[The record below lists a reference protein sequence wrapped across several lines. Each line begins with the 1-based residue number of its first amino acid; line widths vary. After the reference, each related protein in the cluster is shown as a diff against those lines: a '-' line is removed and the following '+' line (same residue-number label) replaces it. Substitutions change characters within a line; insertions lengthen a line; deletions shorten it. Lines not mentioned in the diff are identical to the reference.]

1 MGGFGTAIF
10 PGGLGALLLVS
21 VAFTGCAS
29 SPILAPQPPQAS
41 PPVDLTAPVSY
52 VAVPVTISTAY
63 LAQELSRRLSD
74 QVGEDGIF
82 FRQHAR
88 TPIPGARITFGV
100 NRSGPVSIHVVGRK
114 VAYRVPLALN
124 SAAVDWYGCT
134 QPFGCKSTH
143 GEFGGSGVISGET
156 AIRVTEDWV
165 LVSRTRFRF
174 SWLETPWV
182 HLRTTVDHGR
192 TPLHPLVDLLVRA
205 KIRRLLAT
213 YAKRI
218 DSTLESFDLRRYL
231 EPAWRRIHSPQRF
244 ASDLPIWLSVDGV
257 GAGVGPLQ
265 GDNDNVLLTPMVA
278 ARLRAHVGKQP
289 AGSDAAPPL
298 PRNSGLPGRDHS
310 EIQLPIVIEYAYLNT
325 LLKERVMGRTFEFKN
340 GAKVA
345 IKDVEL
351 FATGNRVVARVEF
364 DADKIPSRL
373 IPSAS
378 GTVYFSG
385 RPAYDKATRQ
395 LTVQDFDFDVQT
407 QEYLH
412 KAAAWLLQETFVQ
425 RVRQKLVFDVS
436 KKVDPILAKFEESF
450 STYALAKG
458 ITLTTRIQ
466 EITME
471 GDPVV
476 SAESVTIVAI
486 GRGSTWI
493 HVDAAPRIESLQAV
507 ERAMPES
514 SRTVDREDD
523 ESDDPLPDDL
533 EASTP

>member
-1 MGGFGTAIF
+1 MGGFRIAIL
-10 PGGLGALLLVS
+10 PWELGALLLLS
-21 VAFTGCAS
+21 AAFTGCAS
-29 SPILAPQPPQAS
+29 SPILAPQPLQAS
-41 PPVDLTAPVSY
+41 PPVEPTAPVSY

-100 NRSGPVSIHVVGRK
+100 SRSGPVSVRVVDRK

-134 QPFGCKSTH
+134 QPFGCKSGH
-143 GEFGGSGVISGET
+143 GEFGGSGVIAGET
-156 AIRVTEDWV
+156 AIRVAEDWT

-213 YAKRI
+213 YAKRV
-218 DSTLESFDLRRYL
+218 DSALEGFDLRRYL
-231 EPAWRRIHSPQRF
+231 EPAWRRIHSPQKV
-244 ASDLPIWLSVDGV
+244 ASDPPIWLSVDGV

-265 GDNDNVLLTPMVA
+265 GDNDNVLLTPMLA

-325 LLKERVMGRTFEFKN
+325 LLKDRVTGRTFEFKN
-340 GAKVA
+340 GAKVT
-345 IKDVEL
+345 IKGVEL
-351 FATGNRVVARVEF
+351 FAAGNRVVVRVEF

-373 IPSAS
+373 MPSAS

-385 RPAYDKATRQ
+385 RPAYDKATRH

-412 KAAAWLLQETFVQ
+412 KAAAWLLQDTLVE

-476 SAESVTIVAI
+476 SAESLTIVTI
-486 GRGSTWI
+486 GRGSTHI
-493 HVDAAPRIESLQAV
+493 HIDEGPQREFPQAFARGLETDAGRAPE
-507 ERAMPES
+507 P
-514 SRTVDREDD
+514 EDD
-523 ESDDPLPDDL
+523 EVDGGQQDEP
-533 EASTP
+533 

>member
-1 MGGFGTAIF
+1 MGGFGTAIL
-10 PGGLGALLLVS
+10 PWRLGGLLLLS
-21 VAFTGCAS
+21 AAFTGCAS
-29 SPILAPQPPQAS
+29 SPILAPQPTQAS
-41 PPVDLTAPVSY
+41 PPVELTAPVSY

-100 NRSGPVSIHVVGRK
+100 NRSGPVSIRVVDRK
-114 VAYRVPLALN
+114 LVYRVPLALN

-134 QPFGCKSTH
+134 GPFGCKSVH

-156 AIRVTEDWV
+156 AIRVTEDWS

-174 SWLETPWV
+174 SWLEEPWV
-182 HLRTTVDHGR
+182 HLETTVDHGR
-192 TPLHPLVDLLVRA
+192 MPLHPLVDLLVRA

-213 YAKRI
+213 YAKRV
-218 DSTLESFDLRRYL
+218 DSTLEKIDLRRYL
-231 EPAWRRIHSPQRF
+231 EPAWRRIHSPQRL
-244 ASDLPIWLSVDGV
+244 ASDPPIWLSVDGV

-265 GDNDNVLLTPMVA
+265 GDNDNLLLTLMVA
-278 ARLRAHVGKQP
+278 ARLRAHIGKQP
-289 AGSDAAPPL
+289 VGSDAAPPL
-298 PRNSGLPGRDHS
+298 PRNSGFPGRDHS

-325 LLKERVMGRTFEFKN
+325 LLKDRVTGRTFEFKN
-340 GAKVA
+340 GAKVT

-351 FATGNRVVARVEF
+351 FAAGNRVVARVEF
-364 DADKIPSRL
+364 DADKIPSRV

-385 RPAYDKATRQ
+385 RPTYDKTTNQ

-412 KAAAWLLQETFVQ
+412 TVAAWLLQDTFVE
-425 RVRQKLVFDVS
+425 RVRQRLVFDVS
-436 KKVDPILAKFEESF
+436 RKVDPILAKFEKSF
-450 STYALAKG
+450 STYTLARG

-471 GDPVV
+471 SDPVV
-476 SAESVTIVAI
+476 SAESVTIVAR
-486 GRGSTWI
+486 GQGSTRL
-493 HVDAAPRIESLQAV
+493 HVDLEPQGEYPQAFERGAES
-507 ERAMPES
+507 ETG
-514 SRTVDREDD
+514 RTLEPEDD
-523 ESDDPLPDDL
+523 EADVGPQDEP
-533 EASTP
+533 